1 MATIFI
7 NGTSVY
13 YVDSGGS
20 GSPIV
25 FSHGLLWDSTL
36 FAPQIAV
43 LKDGYRCV
51 AYDHRGQGRSAD
63 GTGHAIDMETLAID
77 AAALIETLGLGR
89 VHFCGL
95 SMGGFIGMQLAINR
109 PELIRSL
116 VLLET
121 SADPEPFPS
130 KMKYRVLNF
139 AARWLGLKV
148 VANSVTGI
156 LFGRTTLRDPS
167 RAAEL
172 LAWKK
177 HLLSN
182 RRSIWRAVNGVILR
196 EGIYD
201 RLARISAPTLV
212 VVGEEDVATVP
223 AEAERM
229 ASAIS
234 GSKLVRIPNAG
245 HSASVEQPGAV
256 TTAIAEFIADGEKEG
271 ERHLSSSNSETL
283 AAGPCRRSSP

>member
-7 NGTSVY
+7 NGTSIY
-13 YVDSGGS
+13 YEDSGGI

-25 FSHGLLWDSTL
+25 FSHGLLWNSTL

-43 LKDGYRCV
+43 LKERYRCV

-63 GTGHAIDMETLAID
+63 STGHTIDMDTLAVD
-77 AAALIETLGLGR
+77 AAALIESLGLGR

-95 SMGGFIGMQLAINR
+95 SMGGFIGMRLAIDR

-121 SADPEPFPS
+121 SADPEPFLS
-130 KMKYRVLNF
+130 KLKYCVLNLV
-139 AARWLGLKV
+139 ARALGFRA
-148 VANSVTGI
+148 VANSVMGV
-156 LFGRTTLRDPS
+156 LFGKTALRDPS
-167 RAAEL
+167 RAAER
-172 LAWKK
+172 LAWRQ

-182 RRSIWRAVNGVILR
+182 RRSIWRAVNGVIVR

-201 RLARISAPTLV
+201 KLARIAAPTLV

-223 AEAERM
+223 AEAERI
-229 ASAIS
+229 ARAIRR
-234 GSKLVRIPNAG
+234 SKLVSIPHAG
-245 HSASVEQPGAV
+245 HSASIEAPDAV
-256 TTAIAEFIADGEKEG
+256 TVAIADFVGEVEKEG
-271 ERHLSSSNSETL
+271 ASLQS
-283 AAGPCRRSSP
+283 